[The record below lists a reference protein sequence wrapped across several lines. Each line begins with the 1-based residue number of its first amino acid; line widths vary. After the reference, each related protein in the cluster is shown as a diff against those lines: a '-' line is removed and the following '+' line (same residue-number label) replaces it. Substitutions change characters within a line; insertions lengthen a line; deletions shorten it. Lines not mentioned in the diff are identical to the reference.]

1 MQDRRK
7 DKFPQQSAI
16 KEILF
21 SLLRNRQIV
30 LFCKKGE
37 KQTSV
42 TTNVRGYLV

>member
-1 MQDRRK
+1 MQDRK

-21 SLLRNRQIV
+21 SLLRNRRVV
-30 LFCKKGE
+30 LCRKERE

-42 TTNVRGYLV
+42 TTNAPGYLV